1 MEIRYPIY
9 AWQDFVIVNQ
19 VVNKV
24 LSDMFRAVKSSS
36 NDL

>member
-1 MEIRYPIY
+1 MEVRYPIY
-9 AWQDFVIVNQ
+9 AWQDFVFVNQ

-24 LSDMFRAVKSSS
+24 LLDMFRVVKSSS